1 MPRTR
6 TQNVTAA
13 QWSPNGGA
21 LGAPDL
27 TVPANQ
33 IFGANVFS
41 PSVQRQRVPS
51 EIFKRLQETLDQ
63 GLPLDPILA
72 DAVASAMKEWA
83 MEKGATHFTHW
94 FQPLTGSTAEKHDSF
109 YGPTGDG
116 AAIAE
121 FSGKELI
128 QGEPDA
134 SSFPTGGIRATF
146 EARGYTAWDPTSPA
160 FILENPNGAL
170 LCIPTAFASWT
181 GEALD
186 HKIPLLRSM
195 DALSKSAVRAL
206 RLLGDSATD
215 RVFTTVGPEQE
226 YFLID
231 EQYYFE
237 RPDLINTGRTL
248 FGAKPPKGHELDD
261 HYFGSIPE
269 RVLACMLETERELAK
284 LGVPI
289 KTRHNEVAPA
299 QYEVAPIFENSNVGS
314 DHQQLT
320 MQIMQNVARRYGL
333 VCLLH
338 EKPFAGVNGSG
349 KHNNWSMG
357 TDTGSNLLEPGAT
370 PHENHRFLFFCAAVI
385 QAVNKHQALLRASIA
400 SPGQDHRLG
409 ANEAPPAIISIF
421 LGAELEKV
429 YSALES
435 GSDDAAT
442 PKSELEL
449 GSSVLPALPK
459 HGGDRNRTSPF
470 AFTGNKFE
478 FRALGSSQSLALP
491 NTVLNTI
498 VAEAIDDLS
507 DKLEAKGGGEEAVL
521 EIVRDAYAA
530 EQADRVRRRQLL
542 RGVARGGRG
551 ARAVQPQADAGRA
564 AVAGQRADRRGVL
577 ALRRAVRARAR
588 VPLRGV
594 RRAVRD
600 EPQHRGGDGGR
611 HGAHAPAPGRAAV
624 HGAARRRRGRRRGG
638 EADGR
643 DHRPRR
649 RLRRED
655 LRARGGQRRPPRDRG
670 RARGRQV
677 RADDGGPGDGGGPR
691 GRRQARADRAGL
703 ALAAAEV
710 LGDPLHQV
718 ASWPAG
724 AALRRL
730 RPAGACNAVD
740 AVGPTSDAA
749 CHARTA
755 EALGDRPAAARA
767 AGRSRDEGHVE
778 AATDVGTLLL
788 HAADQVITRRCFQ
801 DGAGSPP
808 RARGCAA
815 AAPPRPRRC
824 STCGA
829 NIGYFSGPRRPRA
842 SARSG
847 TVVAVEPD
855 GGQPAP
861 AARTTC
867 GATGATTPT
876 VVPAA
881 AVDARAACR
890 RCGSAPTNTGDHQ
903 THPTAQA
910 GDALVPGVALDD
922 LLDGIRLDV
931 VKIDTQGSDHLVVA
945 GLEHTLAAS
954 PDAVLLVELWLD
966 GLADR
971 GLRAEDVLAGYRRTG
986 RALGLLQDDGT
997 APRASDDEI
1006 LSTAAGWEGRW
1017 VNLVLEPA

>member
-1 MPRTR
+1 MWTMALARGVSRVARMPRTR

-27 TVPANQ
+27 TLPANQ

-51 EIFKRLQETLDQ
+51 ELFKRLQETLDE
-63 GLPLDPILA
+63 GRPLDPILA

-195 DALSKSAVRAL
+195 DALSRSAVRAL
-206 RLLGDSATD
+206 RLLGDNAAQ

-231 EQYYFE
+231 EQFYFE

-333 VCLLH
+333 ICLLH

-385 QAVNKHQALLRASIA
+385 AAVNKHQALLRASIA

-429 YSALES
+429 FNALES
-435 GSDDAAT
+435 GSGDAAT

-449 GSSVLPALPK
+449 GASTLPALPK

-498 VAEAIDDLS
+498 VAEAIDELS
-507 DKLEAKGGGEEAVL
+507 DQLEAKGGGDDAVL

-530 EQADRVRRRQLL
+530 NKQVVFDGDNYADEWH
-542 RGVARGGRG
+542 AE
-551 ARAVQPQADAGRA
+551 AK
-564 AVAGQRADRRGVL
+564 RRGLFDLKQTPDALPWLVHEQTVEVFSRYGVLSERELESRYEVFLEQYVTTLNIEGETAADMARTLMLPAALQYL
-577 ALRRAVRARAR
+577 AL
-588 VPLRGV
+588 L
-594 RRAVRD
+594 
-600 EPQHRGGDGGR
+600 
-611 HGAHAPAPGRAAV
+611 
-624 HGAARRRRGRRRGG
+624 
-638 EADGR
+638 
-643 DHRPRR
+643 
-649 RLRRED
+649 
-655 LRARGGQRRPPRDRG
+655 
-670 RARGRQV
+670 
-677 RADDGGPGDGGGPR
+677 DD
-691 GRRQARADRAGL
+691 
-703 ALAAAEV
+703 AE
-710 LGDPLHQV
+710 G
-718 ASWPAG
+718 
-724 AALRRL
+724 
-730 RPAGACNAVD
+730 
-740 AVGPTSDAA
+740 
-749 CHARTA
+749 
-755 EALGDRPAAARA
+755 
-767 AGRSRDEGHVE
+767 
-778 AATDVGTLLL
+778 
-788 HAADQVITRRCFQ
+788 
-801 DGAGSPP
+801 GAGVKRLEKEISGLVDEFVE
-808 RARGCAA
+808 RIFALEE
-815 AAPPRPRRC
+815 
-824 STCGA
+824 A
-829 NIGYFSGPRRPRA
+829 NVG
-842 SARSG
+842 
-847 TVVAVEPD
+847 
-855 GGQPAP
+855 
-861 AARTTC
+861 
-867 GATGATTPT
+867 
-876 VVPAA
+876 
-881 AVDARAACR
+881 
-890 RCGSAPTNTGDHQ
+890 
-903 THPTAQA
+903 HPVT
-910 GDALVPGVALDD
+910 
-922 LLDGIRLDV
+922 
-931 VKIDTQGSDHLVVA
+931 
-945 GLEHTLAAS
+945 
-954 PDAVLLVELWLD
+954 
-966 GLADR
+966 
-971 GLRAEDVLAGYRRTG
+971 EDVLEAAKYVQAAVIPAMEAVREVADRLE
-986 RALGLLQDDGT
+986 RIVPDSLWPL
-997 APRASDDEI
+997 PKYSEI
-1006 LSTAAGWEGRW
+1006 LFIK
-1017 VNLVLEPA
+1017 